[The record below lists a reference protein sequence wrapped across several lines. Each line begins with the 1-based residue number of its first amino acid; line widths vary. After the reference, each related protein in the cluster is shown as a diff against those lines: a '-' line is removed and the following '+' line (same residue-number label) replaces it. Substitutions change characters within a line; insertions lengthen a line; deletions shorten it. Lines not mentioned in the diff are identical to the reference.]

1 MAVPSLD
8 PVAARAIVSAA
19 LASPAMRLDWAAD
32 RPEAWASA
40 LVSCPFVPVEFERDF
55 AAYQLAWLESG
66 GNDVVDLSFALA
78 IDGAPRA
85 AMSLALRARD
95 GRVELGSNEG
105 PVLPPLF
112 VAEAGERLRKQ
123 IVAGIL
129 RAIADLCARHGIET
143 WRSTS
148 IARDPGGLGPWH
160 RRLMEAG
167 AQAELRH
174 ELVLDLTPDLETI
187 RRSFRRSYKS
197 LIGEAG
203 RLWRHDIVA
212 GGGSDAFDEFRA
224 LHLRAAG
231 RVTRGDATWAAQKS
245 AVERGT
251 SFLVALRDADRA
263 LVGAALFATTRD
275 EALYAVGAYDR
286 ALFDRP
292 VGHLAQAVAIEH
304 MKALGLGSY
313 RLGARPYPGDV
324 PPPTEKELS
333 IAHFKEGF
341 ASGTCARLT
350 LTVSARV
357 GGGAPD

>member
-1 MAVPSLD
+1 MSIVD
-8 PVAARAIVSAA
+8 PAAARALVATE
-19 LASPAMRLDWAAD
+19 LASPAARLEWAAD
-32 RPEAWASA
+32 RPEVWTQA
-40 LVSCPFVPVEFERDF
+40 LAGCRFVPVEYERDF
-55 AAYQLAWLESG
+55 AAYQAAWLASG
-66 GNDVVDLSFALA
+66 GHEIVDLSFALA

-112 VAEAGERLRKQ
+112 VGETGERLRKQ

-129 RAIADLCARHGIET
+129 RAIAALCARHGIET

-148 IARDPGGLGPWH
+148 MARDPGGLGPWH

-174 ELVLDLTPDLETI
+174 ELVLDLTPDLELI

-203 RLWRHDIVA
+203 RLWSHEIVRGD
-212 GGGSDAFDEFRA
+212 GGDAFDEFRA

-231 RVTRGDATWAAQKS
+231 RATRADATWAAQKT
-245 AVERGT
+245 AIERGT
-251 SFLVALRDADRA
+251 SFLVALRGADRA

-286 ALFDRP
+286 VLFDRP

-304 MKALGLGSY
+304 MKATGLRSY
-313 RLGARPYPGDV
+313 RLGARPYPGDR
-324 PPPTEKELS
+324 PAPTAKELS
-333 IAHFKEGF
+333 IGLFKEGF
-341 ASGTCARLT
+341 ASSTCARLT
-350 LTVSARV
+350 LTVPAHAD
-357 GGGAPD
+357 GGAPT